1 MRRRGRDDAEEWSG
15 DDDGVVNDDDGV
27 VNDDDRVVNDDD
39 GVVNDGDED
48 DSLLLLS
55 PAKLKLR
62 LRCALSICQK

>member
-15 DDDGVVNDDDGV
+15 DDDGVVNDG
-27 VNDDDRVVNDDD
+27 N
-39 GVVNDGDED
+39 ED

>member
-1 MRRRGRDDAEEWSG
+1 MTNIRYVYGVVKV
-15 DDDGVVNDDDGV
+15 DDD
-27 VNDDDRVVNDDD
+27 
-39 GVVNDGDED
+39 VVNDGDED

>member
-27 VNDDDRVVNDDD
+27 VNDDD
-39 GVVNDGDED
+39 ED
-48 DSLLLLS
+48 YSLLLLS